1 MNIPLDEVQLG
12 EHPVDQEMLAVIA
25 KGKDFDALFSHAVYQ
40 RILDWMEDR
49 ANAALTECRQAALTS
64 DDRVKSNLLL
74 KWTVTEELM
83 KAFQIMVQEAIHE
96 RSRIISDLGES
107 DETRT

>member
-40 RILDWMEDR
+40 RILDWMEKR
-49 ANAALTECRQAALTS
+49 ANHALAACREAAITT
-64 DDRVKSNLLL
+64 DDRTKANLML

-83 KAFQIMVQEAIHE
+83 KAFQIMVQEAIRE
-96 RSRIISDLGES
+96 RARIINDLGES